1 MEENRRHVSIA
12 IRIWFAISLL
22 VLLTIISVYYIG
34 GIEVLKKII
43 DSGPHTNL
51 LVTFLSLTIIWMIAG
66 GLLILIYYQ
75 RINSGNVLTFVCFII
90 ISFLYL
96 NILRERSDFGD
107 IDDYINAAK
116 NLFNGETF
124 HLRYIYPPFMATIL
138 QPFVIFGD
146 KTIFGV
152 YWVINFISLL
162 LFYYLLRK
170 MLMHYGFS
178 ANLSTIITFCFM
190 AVNAPILR
198 TMLYAQPNLHVI
210 NLIFVCLLFYERS
223 KLVSALALAVAVHLK
238 ISPVIFVLLFLF
250 EKDFKWLIW
259 FSLITLSIA
268 LFTIKIYGFSPYHD
282 SLMNLRYI
290 YQANGLAYRDTSI
303 DSFFRAVF
311 SFLDV
316 HNSIMF
322 YSIFI
327 TKIILTIVV
336 VWIGYRIIQNNNFFE
351 IENKGKTVY
360 NGAPIV
366 FVLMMLLSPL
376 VWEHHAVFVSFTY
389 LILLKKI
396 ESNSEWFI
404 FGFAYFIEFLLPTFD
419 FFPWSYGRLV
429 SPLIILYLIYR
440 LSFRRVN
447 SDYFNRINIYFNTLN
462 FRISKI

>member
-1 MEENRRHVSIA
+1 MDENRRHVIKA
-12 IRIWFAISLL
+12 ICIWFVIILL
-22 VLLTIISVYYIG
+22 VLLTIISVYYFG
-34 GIEVLKKII
+34 GIEALQKII

-51 LVTFLSLTIIWMIAG
+51 LVTLLSLTIFWMIAG

-75 RINSGNVLTFVCFII
+75 RINSGNILAFVCFII

-116 NLFNGETF
+116 NLFNRETF
-124 HLRYIYPPFMATIL
+124 HLRYFYPPFLATIL
-138 QPFVIFGD
+138 QPFVISGD

-170 MLMHYGFS
+170 MLMHYNFS
-178 ANLSTIITFCFM
+178 SNLSTIITFCFM
-190 AVNAPILR
+190 VVNVPILR

-223 KLVSALALAVAVHLK
+223 KIISALALAIAVHLK

-250 EKDFKWLIW
+250 EKDFKWFIW

-268 LFTIKIYGFSPYHD
+268 LFTIIIYGFSPYHD
-282 SLMNLRYI
+282 FLLNLRYI

-311 SFLDV
+311 SFLDI

-322 YSIFI
+322 YSILI
-327 TKIILTIVV
+327 TKIVLTIVV
-336 VWIGYRIIQNNNFFE
+336 AWIGYRVIENNNFFE
-351 IENKGKTVY
+351 TESKGKIVY

-440 LSFRRVN
+440 LSCRSTD
-447 SDYFNRINIYFNTLN
+447 SDYFKRVNIFLDNLNIRIN
-462 FRISKI
+462 KI